1 MLSPIHDV
9 QACCR
14 TRPPSSPAEGMLAA
28 LFGCASEELPEHRSK
43 CDNERLALDFSA
55 LCHRALIEPAPKAI
69 DARDFERRVDIARRV
84 FKTIDR
90 DGDDKISLDEI
101 YAFGKA
107 FDLTFS
113 REQYLN
119 LTRCA

>member
-1 MLSPIHDV
+1 
-9 QACCR
+9 
-14 TRPPSSPAEGMLAA
+14 MLAA
-28 LFGCASEELPEHRSK
+28 LFGCASEELPEHRPK
-43 CDNERLALDFSA
+43 CDDERLALDFSA